1 MDLVCLFI
9 ELSLVSLV
17 VTCGLYLHVPMELV
31 SGRLNCGKK
40 LKDGFA
46 YSLFFFSFPHF
57 DSSSVLGFGCERSGV
72 VDRICI
78 HNSVLFIFV
87 V

>member
-1 MDLVCLFI
+1 MVRTP
-9 ELSLVSLV
+9 LSSVTPCSLDPQ
-17 VTCGLYLHVPMELV
+17 VPMELV

-46 YSLFFFSFPHF
+46 YSLFFFSFPPF